1 MKKDPEQEKWWRDF
15 RIPGTKKILKTSSRR
30 KTGNR
35 NQKLSRAA
43 RRAEFDHWKGGNSN
57 SFFKRVEIE
66 ILLQMFYRLL
76 NIGAWNS
83 RDFSAFFSSFLFFP
97 FLPSFLSFFLFF
109 PFFFCRTPSH
119 NPCSN
124 LVHILP
130 HLSLCLDITH
140 LLNVYIHTH
149 LHMYTYMHIYP
160 YLDTNICKHIHMC
173 EHVAA
178 QDCASHTSDCSV
190 CTEARLPQSLTQQ
203 GMDIKPGLFPGHW
216 TPGTWDFD
224 SVTPRP
230 SCRNFLRTAF
240 S

>member
-83 RDFSAFFSSFLFFP
+83 RDFSAFFSF
-97 FLPSFLSFFLFF
+97 
-109 PFFFCRTPSH
+109 FFFCRRLIS
-119 NPCSN
+119 CE
-124 LVHILP
+124 LVKCQETRGLRA
-130 HLSLCLDITH
+130 LCQARVSC
-140 LLNVYIHTH
+140 LL
-149 LHMYTYMHIYP
+149 
-160 YLDTNICKHIHMC
+160 
-173 EHVAA
+173 
-178 QDCASHTSDCSV
+178 TSV
-190 CTEARLPQSLTQQ
+190 PF
-203 GMDIKPGLFPGHW
+203 KP
-216 TPGTWDFD
+216 
-224 SVTPRP
+224 
-230 SCRNFLRTAF
+230 
-240 S
+240 